1 MGSSAKRTNSG
12 VLTLA
17 IGPRYRR
24 MARRLAW
31 SLDVHAPGL
40 PRAVITDVPTHAL
53 ARCFEH
59 VIELRPGASGVL
71 GEKVRLESYSPF
83 AETLFIDADS
93 LVVGNLDD
101 VWELM
106 RQVPF
111 AVIGHQSTSGRWY
124 GDVAQMAA
132 AVGAN
137 SLPLFNGGL
146 YYFNQSAAAGSVFAT
161 ARDLMDRYEELG
173 LAHHLIGH
181 SEEPVVA
188 MALAKHGIE
197 ALDDGGTTMRTPIGI
212 RGDLDIDVLRGYCSF
227 DKEGEFLLASSRSRG
242 ECVTPRIMHFAG
254 SWTRGFPYRRETLKL
269 VLHRRLPFVPAT
281 VISRAV
287 NSTTNVPYEV
297 TAFLTR
303 PLRPWVRR
311 LRQAGVFG

>member
-1 MGSSAKRTNSG
+1 
-12 VLTLA
+12 
-17 IGPRYRR
+17 

-53 ARCFEH
+53 SSCFEH
-59 VIELRPGASGVL
+59 VIEFRPGASGVF
-71 GEKVRLESYSPF
+71 GEKVRLDSYSPF

-146 YYFNQSAAAGSVFAT
+146 YYFNESAAARSVFAT
-161 ARDLMDRYEELG
+161 ARHLMNRYEELG
-173 LAHHLIGH
+173 LADHLIGH
-181 SEEPVVA
+181 AEEPVVA

-197 ALDDGGTTMRTPIGI
+197 ALDDGGTDDADADRAT
-212 RGDLDIDVLRGYCSF
+212 RGPRHRRSARLLLLRQRGGVLAREQPVARGTRHASDHALRGVM
-227 DKEGEFLLASSRSRG
+227 DPRG
-242 ECVTPRIMHFAG
+242 SPTVA
-254 SWTRGFPYRRETLKL
+254 RR
-269 VLHRRLPFVPAT
+269 
-281 VISRAV
+281 
-287 NSTTNVPYEV
+287 
-297 TAFLTR
+297 
-303 PLRPWVRR
+303 
-311 LRQAGVFG
+311 